1 MKYQFFYVDLFLA
14 VLSLV
19 MSALPSLAGGSL
31 LNPASAFLFLISI
44 AMFYQAGFKI
54 VENRNL
60 NREVELIVNDSGAS
74 SDRTADKLS
83 HLYIQVNASEIR
95 NETHDGVDYLILPS
109 YTLPDNV
116 VMNDGLYTREEIDR
130 EVLLSNGER
139 GPRYMELNNTLAP
152 MGHPMIDG
160 QYVSAFHPKA
170 LISNHIGAFNANVE
184 RRGNR
189 IYMEKWVPIAHAKKF
204 PDGERLLK
212 AVENAEPIHT
222 SVAVYANRELTPN
235 AAGFKWKAKIFA
247 MDHDAILLDVNGAAT
262 PEQGV
267 GLMVNVADA
276 KPLTTNASALSS
288 DSYGARMRMLSD
300 AARESFGSQSN
311 YAWVEDF
318 DSVRAI
324 VTTETGSNVLSYAIV
339 DGKVTWGSDVKPVA
353 RKETWQEK
361 FPLVNTFLQSFKIVL
376 NSRGEVTK
384 VTPKTPPEAIDMTPE
399 EIQAMLDKQ
408 AERIEANLAKKI
420 DPIQETIN
428 QHGTTL
434 ASLQANANSATDKA
448 ETEMRTIVAN
458 SIGNAAAEMLK
469 GDALVEA
476 FKKLQPNA
484 ESAAAAA
491 LNANSK
497 DNKAPDPATYLP
509 A

>member
-1 MKYQFFYVDLFLA
+1 
-14 VLSLV
+14 
-19 MSALPSLAGGSL
+19 
-31 LNPASAFLFLISI
+31 
-44 AMFYQAGFKI
+44 
-54 VENRNL
+54 
-60 NREVELIVNDSGAS
+60 
-74 SDRTADKLS
+74 
-83 HLYIQVNASEIR
+83 
-95 NETHDGVDYLILPS
+95 
-109 YTLPDNV
+109 
-116 VMNDGLYTREEIDR
+116 
-130 EVLLSNGER
+130 
-139 GPRYMELNNTLAP
+139 MELNNTLAP

-212 AVENAEPIHT
+212 AVEDSKPIHT

-267 GLMVNVADA
+267 GLMVNVAEA
-276 KPLTTNASALSS
+276 KPLIANSSALSS
-288 DSYGARMRMLSD
+288 DSYGNRMRMLSD
-300 AARESFGSQSN
+300 AAKESFGTREG

-324 VTTETGSNVLSYAIV
+324 VTTETGSNVLSYAIA
-339 DGKVTWGSDVKPVA
+339 DGKVTWGSDAKPVA

-376 NSRGEVTK
+376 NSRGEVSK
-384 VTPKTPPEAIDMTPE
+384 VTPKTPPEAKDMELE
-399 EIQAMLDKQ
+399 ELNKALAEQAKLIQANT
-408 AERIEANLAKKI
+408 AEQLKPLQDKI
-420 DPIQETIN
+420 DAQAVTIT
-428 QHGTTL
+428 Q
-434 ASLQANANSATDKA
+434 LQANANAATDKA
-448 ETEMRTIVAN
+448 ETEMRTEVAKI
-458 SIGNAAAEMLK
+458 IGNAAAEMLK

-476 FKKLQPNA
+476 FKKLQPNG
-484 ESAAAAA
+484 ESTTTGA
-491 LNANSK
+491 LNANSDK
-497 DNKAPDPATYLP
+497 NKVPDADTYFTK
-509 A
+509 

>member
-1 MKYQFFYVDLFLA
+1 MKPIYTTIIAALIGAIVSSKFGATAALLLLSFVCLCIA
-14 VLSLV
+14 GVLTFIEKRDRAAQV
-19 MSALPSLAGGSL
+19 P
-31 LNPASAFLFLISI
+31 
-44 AMFYQAGFKI
+44 Q
-54 VENRNL
+54 
-60 NREVELIVNDSGAS
+60 LIVNDSSQS
-74 SDRTADKLS
+74 SDRTPDKLS
-83 HLYIQVNASEIR
+83 HLYIQVNSSEIR
-95 NETHDGVDYLILPS
+95 NEISDGVEYLVLPS

-116 VMNDGLYTREEIDR
+116 VMNDGLYTREEIDKH
-130 EVLLSNGER
+130 
-139 GPRYMELNNTLAP
+139 YMELNNTLAP

-204 PDGERLLK
+204 TDGERLLK
-212 AVENAEPIHT
+212 AVEEKKPIHT

-235 AAGFKWKAKIFA
+235 AAGYKWKAKIFA

-267 GLMVNVADA
+267 GLMVNVAEA
-276 KPLTTNASALSS
+276 KPLIANSSALSS
-288 DSYGARMRMLSD
+288 DSYGNRMRLLSD
-300 AARESFGSQSN
+300 AARESFGSRDG

-324 VTTETGSNVLSYAIV
+324 VTTQDGSNVLSYAIA
-339 DGKVTWGSDVKPVA
+339 DGKVTWGSDAKPVA

-361 FPLVNTFLQSFKIVL
+361 FPIVNTFLQSFKLAL
-376 NSRGEVTK
+376 NSKGEVTK
-384 VTPKTPPEAIDMTPE
+384 VTQKSPTEAIDMTPE

-408 AERIEANLAKKI
+408 AERLEANTAAQLKPLQEKI
-420 DPIQETIN
+420 DAQAVTIT
-428 QHGTTL
+428 Q
-434 ASLQANANSATDKA
+434 LQANANAAADKA
-448 ETEMRTIVAN
+448 EAEMRAEVAKI
-458 SIGNAAAEMLK
+458 IGNSAAEMLK

-476 FKKLQPNA
+476 FKKLQPNG
-484 ESAAAAA
+484 ESTTAGN
-491 LNANSK
+491 LNANS
-497 DNKAPDPATYLP
+497 DNNKAPDPATYLP

>member
-1 MKYQFFYVDLFLA
+1 MVVAMLC
-14 VLSLV
+14 
-19 MSALPSLAGGSL
+19 GSIFQKH
-31 LNPASAFLFLISI
+31 S
-44 AMFYQAGFKI
+44 
-54 VENRNL
+54 
-60 NREVELIVNDSGAS
+60 REVELIVNDSGAL

-95 NETHDGVDYLILPS
+95 NETSDGVEYLVLPS

-116 VMNDGLYTREEIDR
+116 VMNDGLYTREEIDKH
-130 EVLLSNGER
+130 
-139 GPRYMELNNTLAP
+139 YMELNNTLAP

-267 GLMVNVADA
+267 GLMVNVAEA
-276 KPLTTNASALSS
+276 KPLVTNSSALSS
-288 DSYGARMRMLSD
+288 DSYGNRMRMLSD
-300 AARESFGSQSN
+300 AAKESFGTREG

-324 VTTETGSNVLSYAIV
+324 VTTETGSNVLSYAIA
-339 DGKVTWGSDVKPVA
+339 DGKVVWGADSKPVA
-353 RKETWQEK
+353 RKETWMEK
-361 FPLVNTFLQSFKIVL
+361 IPLVNTLLQSFKFVL
-376 NSRGEVTK
+376 NSRGEVTDI
-384 VTPKTPPEAIDMTPE
+384 TPKSPSEAIDMTPE
-399 EIQAMLDKQ
+399 ELAAALKKQ
-408 AERIEANLAKKI
+408 NEEFLANMQLAIKPLQ
-420 DPIQETIN
+420 DTIN
-428 QHGTTL
+428 QHGVTL
-434 ASLQANANSATDKA
+434 ASLQANANAATDKA
-448 ETEMRTIVAN
+448 ETEMRTEVAKI
-458 SIGNAAAEMLK
+458 IGNAAAEMLK

-476 FKKLQPNA
+476 FKKLQPNG
-484 ESAAAAA
+484 ESTTAGN
-491 LNANSK
+491 LNANSDK
-497 DNKAPDPATYLP
+497 NKAPDPATYLP

>member
-1 MKYQFFYVDLFLA
+1 MKYQFFWAD
-14 VLSLV
+14 LSL
-19 MSALPSLAGGSL
+19 AIISLSMAILFGLYGEWAGC
-31 LNPASAFLFLISI
+31 AAFAFSMCCFLINV
-44 AMFYQAGFKI
+44 AKN
-54 VENRNL
+54 VTRNKKADK
-60 NREVELIVNDSGAS
+60 EFDKFIELIVNDATQAKTS
-74 SDRTADKLS
+74 DKLS

-95 NETHDGVDYLILPS
+95 NETVNGIDFLVLPS

-116 VMNDGLYTREEIDR
+116 VMNDGLYTREEIDKNYMQ
-130 EVLLSNGER
+130 LNG
-139 GPRYMELNNTLAP
+139 TLAP
-152 MGHPMIDG
+152 MGHPKIDG
-160 QYVSAFHPKA
+160 EYVSAFHPQA
-170 LISNHIGAFNANVE
+170 LISNHIGAYNDNVE

-212 AVENAEPIHT
+212 AVENGEPIHT

-276 KPLTTNASALSS
+276 KPLIANASALSS
-288 DSYGARMRMLSD
+288 DSYGSRSRLLGD
-300 AARESFGSQSN
+300 AARESFGSGSS

-324 VTTETGSNVLSYAIV
+324 VTTDTGSSVISYSII
-339 DGKVTWGSDVKPVA
+339 DGKVVWGSDSKPVA

-361 FPLVNTFLQSFKIVL
+361 FPIVNTFLQSFKFAL
-376 NSRGEVTK
+376 NSRGEVTD
-384 VTPKTPPEAIDMTPE
+384 VTPKTAPSEAIDMTPE

-408 AERIEANLAKKI
+408 AERLEANTAAQLK
-420 DPIQETIN
+420 PLQETIT
-428 QHGTTL
+428 QQGATI
-434 ASLQANANSATDKA
+434 AQIQANADAAKNKE
-448 ETEMRTIVAN
+448 ETEMRTEVAKI
-458 SIGNAAAEMLK
+458 IGNAAADLLK

-476 FKKLQPNA
+476 FKKVQPNG
-484 ESAAAAA
+484 ESTTTGN
-491 LNANSK
+491 LNANNK
-497 DNKAPDPATYLP
+497 DNKAPDPATYLSK
-509 A
+509 

>member
-1 MKYQFFYVDLFLA
+1 MKFYPLFAANMILAFAASVLLVLALTDGAYEASAYFAAGLFLSGWGA
-14 VLSLV
+14 YSCV
-19 MSALPSLAGGSL
+19 MKQRKFNAQQ
-31 LNPASAFLFLISI
+31 I
-44 AMFYQAGFKI
+44 
-54 VENRNL
+54 
-60 NREVELIVNDSGAS
+60 ELIVNDSGAS

-95 NETHDGVDYLILPS
+95 NETSDGVEYLVLPS

-116 VMNDGLYTREEIDR
+116 VMNDGLYTREEIDKH
-130 EVLLSNGER
+130 
-139 GPRYMELNNTLAP
+139 YMELNNTLAP
-152 MGHPMIDG
+152 IGHPMIDG

-212 AVENAEPIHT
+212 AVEDSKPIHT

-276 KPLTTNASALSS
+276 KPMVANASALST
-288 DSYGARMRMLSD
+288 DSYGSRMRLLSE
-300 AARESFGSQSN
+300 AARESFGSQSD

-324 VTTETGSNVLSYAIV
+324 VTTEAGSNVLSYAIV
-339 DGKVTWGSDVKPVA
+339 EGKVTWGSDAKPVA

-361 FPLVNTFLQSFKIVL
+361 FPLVNTFLQSFKFVL

-384 VTPKTPPEAIDMTPE
+384 VTPKMPSEAIDMTPE
-399 EIQAMLDKQ
+399 ELAAALKKQ
-408 AERIEANLAKKI
+408 NEEFLANMQLAIKPLQ
-420 DPIQETIN
+420 DTIN
-428 QHGTTL
+428 QHGVTL
-434 ASLQANANSATDKA
+434 ASLQANANAATDKA
-448 ETEMRTIVAN
+448 ETEMRTEVAKI
-458 SIGNAAAEMLK
+458 IGNAAAEMLK

-476 FKKLQPNA
+476 FKKLQPNGEA
-484 ESAAAAA
+484 AAAAA
-491 LNANSK
+491 LNANSDK
-497 DNKAPDPATYLP
+497 NKAPDPATYF
-509 A
+509 